1 MNLLAREPWP
11 VPDAPPDRPVNGRPM
26 VRQGRRLGSEYGPGN
41 GGRIVGMTIRRTVTK
56 RVEDDH
62 CTLTCIISVMVLGM
76 MAGVVELTAD
86 PVGSVATNVPMANGV
101 RQSTLTVCGQGVGL
115 RR

>member
-1 MNLLAREPWP
+1 
-11 VPDAPPDRPVNGRPM
+11 
-26 VRQGRRLGSEYGPGN
+26 
-41 GGRIVGMTIRRTVTK
+41 MTIRRTVTK

-101 RQSTLTVCGQGVGL
+101 RQSTLTVCGPGCSAFGVDL
-115 RR
+115 DQCAAVRRAAFSRS